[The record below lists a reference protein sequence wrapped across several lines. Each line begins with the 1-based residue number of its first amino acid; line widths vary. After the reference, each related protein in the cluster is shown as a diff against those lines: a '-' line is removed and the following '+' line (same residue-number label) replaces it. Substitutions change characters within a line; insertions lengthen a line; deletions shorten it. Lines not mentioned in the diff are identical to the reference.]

1 MEESKPSMIFLLS
14 NQIGGVV
21 PWLLESVFWEW
32 MDAARML
39 STHNGLTIRRIEEK
53 NDSSGMLFFF
63 DSFFFF
69 LFLSLKCHLQSR
81 SITETKD
88 PDRRQ
93 SIERNSKDF
102 AIYVKHE
109 NPISLWGNKTDN
121 NNLSFSFSLWQC
133 RHIKPAVTYVCADTA
148 TYLRWQLDVW

>member
-1 MEESKPSMIFLLS
+1 
-14 NQIGGVV
+14 
-21 PWLLESVFWEW
+21 
-32 MDAARML
+32 ML
-39 STHNGLTIRRIEEK
+39 NTHNGLTIRRIEEK

-63 DSFFFF
+63 DSLF
-69 LFLSLKCHLQSR
+69 LFLSLKCLLESR

-109 NPISLWGNKTDN
+109 NPISL
-121 NNLSFSFSLWQC
+121 
-133 RHIKPAVTYVCADTA
+133 
-148 TYLRWQLDVW
+148 